1 MKRVVIFGGSG
12 FLGKS
17 LVSKLARTG
26 AQIILAVRNVEK
38 ANKLKV
44 FGDPGQIVALR
55 IDITDPH
62 AVAKVIDGA
71 DAVVNLLGI
80 LYETGTQKFM
90 RIHYQASQILAEA
103 IHAQPDMRYI
113 HISAI
118 GASVTSPALYART
131 KGMAEESVRA
141 FLPDAMILRPS
152 VVFGP
157 DDSFFNRFGA
167 MSVIS
172 PVLPLIGGGNTR
184 FQPVYVEDVTDAIM
198 LGLGPKKLAGFY
210 ELGGPDIFTFRALM
224 EIVLEVTQRR
234 CLLVPLPFA
243 MARLQASLL
252 QILPHPPLTVDQVRL
267 LQKDNIVTHDN
278 KTFHD
283 LGISPRSVHAILPDY
298 MDAYRKG
305 GRFRH

>member
-38 ANKLKV
+38 ANKLKLC
-44 FGDPGQIVALR
+44 GDPGQIVALR

-62 AVAKVIDGA
+62 AVAKAIEGV

-80 LYETGTQKFM
+80 LYETVTQKFM

-103 IHAQPDMRYI
+103 IHTQPDMRYI

-198 LGLGPKKLAGFY
+198 LGLGPKKLAGIY

-243 MARLQASLL
+243 MACLQASLL

-267 LQKDNIVTHDN
+267 LQKDNIVTHDS
-278 KTFHD
+278 KTFRD

-305 GRFRH
+305 GQFRH